1 MKFASSQEC
10 TTQGCRVKKKKNK
23 KNKKTKSYGKDKE
36 SVVLESKPKF
46 TQSVH
51 GLSRQPATEIDWA
64 VFLCYLEIVKDKLY
78 SNLLLS
84 GHP

>member
-1 MKFASSQEC
+1 MGETKSCAIESKAKFAQI
-10 TTQGCRVKKKKNK
+10 
-23 KNKKTKSYGKDKE
+23 
-36 SVVLESKPKF
+36 
-46 TQSVH
+46 VH
-51 GLSRQPATEIDWA
+51 GSSRPPATEIDWT